1 MAGVPGIPERRHA
14 IYIDTPILT
23 ALRQVAPFFESG
35 IFDTSQSAI
44 YIRRRALV
52 QLQRLFTVL
61 PRALDIRTLRGTTLN
76 MAEGNIVFYPFNA
89 QSNMN
94 VLTQRQYCH
103 VLTLHGESNKA
114 ASFRPASRMYDY
126 ICVAGPLAIDR
137 YLEARIFTR
146 EEAQG
151 GRLIQM
157 GDSFVQRMPWLRPA
171 TDSDGAEAAIFYCP
185 TWEGFGT
192 QTNNYS
198 SVTGGW
204 GFKAVA
210 EAARALDA
218 RRIVIKPHPYLG
230 ALRQSMWRDFIVGLR
245 GMSTAG
251 LRVELVLDDMP
262 AVTRALL
269 HAALVGVPTY
279 RPDPANPL
287 PVSLGVT
294 DVSGMAA
301 VLLVARIPTVVAHVI
316 PPEVLPRMQEIEPLK
331 SIVPGDDITAVTR
344 TYLDQAHTL
353 DTRHREAIFGWHDPA
368 LSAMEMPER
377 LAWLI
382 GHLQRDAFWRGGDS
396 RW

>member
-1 MAGVPGIPERRHA
+1 M
-14 IYIDTPILT
+14 
-23 ALRQVAPFFESG
+23 
-35 IFDTSQSAI
+35 
-44 YIRRRALV
+44 
-52 QLQRLFTVL
+52 
-61 PRALDIRTLRGTTLN
+61 
-76 MAEGNIVFYPFNA
+76 
-89 QSNMN
+89 
-94 VLTQRQYCH
+94 
-103 VLTLHGESNKA
+103 
-114 ASFRPASRMYDY
+114 
-126 ICVAGPLAIDR
+126 
-137 YLEARIFTR
+137 
-146 EEAQG
+146 
-151 GRLIQM
+151 
-157 GDSFVQRMPWLRPA
+157 
-171 TDSDGAEAAIFYCP
+171 
-185 TWEGFGT
+185 
-192 QTNNYS
+192 
-198 SVTGGW
+198 
-204 GFKAVA
+204 A

>member
-185 TWEGFGT
+185 TWEG
-192 QTNNYS
+192 
-198 SVTGGW
+198 
-204 GFKAVA
+204 
-210 EAARALDA
+210 
-218 RRIVIKPHPYLG
+218 
-230 ALRQSMWRDFIVGLR
+230 
-245 GMSTAG
+245 
-251 LRVELVLDDMP
+251 LVL
-262 AVTRALL
+262 R
-269 HAALVGVPTY
+269 PTTIV
-279 RPDPANPL
+279 RS
-287 PVSLGVT
+287 PV
-294 DVSGMAA
+294 A
-301 VLLVARIPTVVAHVI
+301 
-316 PPEVLPRMQEIEPLK
+316 
-331 SIVPGDDITAVTR
+331 
-344 TYLDQAHTL
+344 
-353 DTRHREAIFGWHDPA
+353 
-368 LSAMEMPER
+368 
-377 LAWLI
+377 
-382 GHLQRDAFWRGGDS
+382 GDS
-396 RW
+396 RPWPRLRAPWMRGVS